1 MPEMIAFSPATWI
14 LLFRQF
20 RRLGTVADGGRQ
32 ALEIQWDFASSRRAP
47 ARPESPQKSRG
58 SVTYRQLR
66 CNMTKRPHGV
76 GVFAD
81 RQPLRERPA
90 PVLHKLSLLSA
101 CRTPPTCHAPPR
113 IKLPT
118 RQPASCWLR

>member
-1 MPEMIAFSPATWI
+1 MPDMIAFSPATWI
-14 LLFRQF
+14 FSFGNSAGSAPSRTV
-20 RRLGTVADGGRQ
+20 GTKPLKFNGTLHLRGER
-32 ALEIQWDFASSRRAP
+32 RRA
-47 ARPESPQKSRG
+47 RKSPRKSRG

-66 CNMTKRPHGV
+66 CNMTKRPLGV

-101 CRTPPTCHAPPR
+101 CRTPPTCH
-113 IKLPT
+113 
-118 RQPASCWLR
+118 